1 MNKQSARNI
10 LFFWYLL
17 AGKKTDLTKKRVFNS
32 EKAKKR
38 SVEKSTIRNISRN
51 SLHTEMFKFVRFM
64 KITSRK
70 NQLKRLK
77 SCTIRYFQYVLSPL
91 LSYCKKYYA
100 KQKSQFSFDTHSL
113 ADSFSS

>member
-1 MNKQSARNI
+1 MTQMMNKQSARNI
-10 LFFWYLL
+10 LFFRYLL

-51 SLHTEMFKFVRFM
+51 SLHAEMFKFVRFM

-70 NQLKRLK
+70 SIEAFEKL
-77 SCTIRYFQYVLSPL
+77 YYPL
-91 LSYCKKYYA
+91 LSIRSVAAFVLLQKILCK
-100 KQKSQFSFDTHSL
+100 TEVTI
-113 ADSFSS
+113 